1 MSQHT
6 LSVLVEDK
14 PGVLTRVSGL
24 FSRRLFNILSLAV
37 GPTENPGVSR
47 ITVVTEGDAHTIEQI
62 TKQLHKLVSTYKISD
77 MTGEDTIEREL
88 ALFKVA
94 AGPERRH
101 EVIEIAN
108 VFRAKVVDV
117 GKNSLTIEL
126 RATPT
131 NWAPWR
137 TSSAPTASSSSP
149 APAKWPCPAVHA
161 IKSSAVLTN
170 GGPPDAAAR

>member
-62 TKQLHKLVSTYKISD
+62 TKQLNKLVHVLKVVELPADSSTQRDHILIKVKADAVARLQIVQAAD
-77 MTGEDTIEREL
+77 
-88 ALFKVA
+88 LFRASVIDVS
-94 AGPERRH
+94 PESV
-101 EVIEIAN
+101 VIEATGSEEKLNALLDVLEPYGVREI
-108 VFRAKVVDV
+108 VRA
-117 GKNSLTIEL
+117 GTIGL
-126 RATPT
+126 ARGPRAMSE
-131 NWAPWR
+131 R
-137 TSSAPTASSSSP
+137 
-149 APAKWPCPAVHA
+149 
-161 IKSSAVLTN
+161 I
-170 GGPPDAAAR
+170 